1 MTADYGIPVILYDQV
16 GCGQSM
22 LLPEMMGDTSFWTV
36 DLFMEELENLLKF
49 SRHPAL
55 WGAVVR
61 RSAVPEA
68 PDESSGVGL

>member
-1 MTADYGIPVILYDQV
+1 MGSDMTKFLA
-16 GCGQSM
+16 
-22 LLPEMMGDTSFWTV
+22 
-36 DLFMEELENLLKF
+36 LETRFNLDSL
-49 SRHPAL
+49 PAL